1 MRLSLT
7 SIALSSAA
15 LACAVAGC
23 TSRSQVFE
31 GYSQDQVWSAMIA
44 AAQSPEYDDW
54 KVAENETFVDE
65 DGRRVEV
72 YRVLRRLLVTPHAN
86 PRKESEE
93 WRFQL
98 VLAQDVDIDAPVVD
112 FTARQIT
119 VPAHVWREAD
129 RYFGQVRTLLGPP
142 EAAKTAEVP
151 NAAEPAATS
160 ADSDV
165 PSGPGTAPETAPTP
179 REPASESTPQEQPPE
194 QPQEQPPGE
203 PPIEPL
209 PESHSM

>member
-23 TSRSQVFE
+23 PSRSQVFE

-54 KVAENETFVDE
+54 KIAENETFVDE

-72 YRVLRRLLVTPHAN
+72 YRVLRRLLVTPYAD

-93 WRFQL
+93 WRLQL
-98 VLAQDVDIDAPVVD
+98 VLAHDMDIDAPVVD

-142 EAAKTAEVP
+142 EATKANNATNAAEVP
-151 NAAEPAATS
+151 DAGEKAAEPTAMP
-160 ADSDV
+160 ADSAI
-165 PSGPGTAPETAPTP
+165 PSGGESAPATA
-179 REPASESTPQEQPPE
+179 PQEQP
-194 QPQEQPPGE
+194 Q
-203 PPIEPL
+203 EPL
-209 PESHSM
+209 PESHHM

>member
-31 GYSQDQVWSAMIA
+31 GYSQDQVWSAMVA
-44 AAQSPEYDDW
+44 AAQSPDYDDW
-54 KVAENETFVDE
+54 KVAENETFVDQ

-72 YRVLRRLLVTPHAN
+72 YRVLRRLLVTPYAD

-98 VLAQDVDIDAPVVD
+98 VLAHDMDIDAPVVD
-112 FTARQIT
+112 FTARQVT

-129 RYFGQVRTLLGPP
+129 RYFGQVRNLLGPP
-142 EAAKTAEVP
+142 EATKAAETP
-151 NAAEPAATS
+151 CTDGHAAEPISMPA
-160 ADSDV
+160 
-165 PSGPGTAPETAPTP
+165 ETAPPAAGEPTP
-179 REPASESTPQEQPPE
+179 EPAAPSEPAADPAPHAQPAEQPPE
-194 QPQEQPPGE
+194 QP
-203 PPIEPL
+203 IEPL
-209 PESHSM
+209 PEPHRM

>member
-54 KVAENETFVDE
+54 KIAENETFVDE

-72 YRVLRRLLVTPHAN
+72 YRVLRRLLVTPYAD

-93 WRFQL
+93 WRLQL
-98 VLAQDVDIDAPVVD
+98 VLAHDMDIDAPVVD

-142 EAAKTAEVP
+142 EATKANKATNATNATNAAEVP
-151 NAAEPAATS
+151 DAGEKAAEPTAMP
-160 ADSDV
+160 ADSAI
-165 PSGPGTAPETAPTP
+165 PSGGESAPATAP
-179 REPASESTPQEQPPE
+179 QE
-194 QPQEQPPGE
+194 QPQEQPQ
-203 PPIEPL
+203 EPL
-209 PESHSM
+209 PESHHM

>member
-7 SIALSSAA
+7 SIAISSAA

-72 YRVLRRLLVTPHAN
+72 YRVLRRLLVTPYAN

-98 VLAQDVDIDAPVVD
+98 VLAQDMDINAPVVD

-142 EAAKTAEVP
+142 EATKAAEVP
-151 NAAEPAATS
+151 NAGESATEPAATP
-160 ADSDV
+160 ADSAL
-165 PSGPGTAPETAPTP
+165 PAGAETAPAAAP
-179 REPASESTPQEQPPE
+179 SAPAPEPMPEDTPQDQPQAQPP
-194 QPQEQPPGE
+194 
-203 PPIEPL
+203 EPL
-209 PESHSM
+209 PESRRM